1 MACMHWCLTVWHSVA
16 RYMMVYAMTGRIMG
30 VLLLLG
36 VSALRCDAMEL
47 HRKVDGL
54 S

>member
-1 MACMHWCLTVWHSVA
+1 MHWCYTVWHTVA
-16 RYMMVYAMTGRIMG
+16 WYMMVHTMNVTIIG

>member
-1 MACMHWCLTVWHSVA
+1 MIWCHTIWHSVA
-16 RYMMVYAMTGRIMG
+16 WYMMIYTMNDRIMG

-36 VSALRCDAMEL
+36 VSALRCNAMEL
-47 HRKVDGL
+47 HHKIDGL

>member
-1 MACMHWCLTVWHSVA
+1 MIWCHAVRHSVA
-16 RYMMVYAMTGRIMG
+16 WYMMVYTMKGRIMG

-36 VSALRCDAMEL
+36 VSALRCNAMEL